1 MLGVNGTID
10 GTSAVAGVWAE
21 VDSDPDC
28 MIALPPERI
37 EPENAAFSDFCSVS
51 YLEMFT
57 DEIEYRTMNSANMSV
72 SMSA

>member
-1 MLGVNGTID
+1 MID
-10 GTSAVAGVWAE
+10 
-21 VDSDPDC
+21 
-28 MIALPPERI
+28 LPPERT
-37 EPENAAFSDFCSVS
+37 EPEKAALNNYCKLS

>member
-1 MLGVNGTID
+1 M
-10 GTSAVAGVWAE
+10 

-37 EPENAAFSDFCSVS
+37 EPENAAFSDCCRLS

-57 DEIEYRTMNSANMSV
+57 DEIEYRTMNSANISV

>member
-1 MLGVNGTID
+1 MCAL
-10 GTSAVAGVWAE
+10 
-21 VDSDPDC
+21 VDSEPDW

-37 EPENAAFSDFCSVS
+37 EPEKAALSDCCRLW

-57 DEIEYRTMNSANMSV
+57 EEIEYRTMNSANMSV